1 MVELS
6 KLQATT
12 ELVHVIKQFDMY
24 LKRHTNG
31 NNKGSHIRE
40 NLLCKNKSKC
50 FSFIWNGLSS
60 FGVYFIWPPST
71 LICIF
76 QASNLRNKKKWKVVS
91 CKPTLKTT
99 SQAEGDQSRK
109 KHEGAYDAFR
119 AVFNFLFN
127 FYITGQ
133 LL

>member
-40 NLLCKNKSKC
+40 NLLCKTKSKC
-50 FSFIWNGLSS
+50 FSF
-60 FGVYFIWPPST
+60 F
-71 LICIF
+71 
-76 QASNLRNKKKWKVVS
+76 
-91 CKPTLKTT
+91 
-99 SQAEGDQSRK
+99 
-109 KHEGAYDAFR
+109 
-119 AVFNFLFN
+119 
-127 FYITGQ
+127 
-133 LL
+133 